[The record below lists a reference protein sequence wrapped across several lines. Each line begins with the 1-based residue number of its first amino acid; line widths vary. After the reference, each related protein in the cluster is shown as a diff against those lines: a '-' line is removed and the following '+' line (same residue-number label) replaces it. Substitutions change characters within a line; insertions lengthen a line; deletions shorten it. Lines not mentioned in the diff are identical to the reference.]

1 MNRRDPF
8 NEGAPAAA
16 ARRRRSLAIALMLVL
31 FAALIFAVT
40 GLRLVQNVN
49 AQSPGDGAGPGAAQ
63 PGG

>member
-1 MNRRDPF
+1 MRRSRDPF
-8 NEGAPAAA
+8 NEGPVAAG

-40 GLRLVQNVN
+40 AVRLVQNVN
-49 AQSPGDGAGPGAAQ
+49 GRTPAAGQPTSAA